1 MQISKITRRSAIA
14 LSVAAALTL
23 AGCGDKE
30 PAKSELVPVGIV
42 QLVEHSALD
51 ACTKGVKDALAERGY
66 KDGVNI
72 KIDFQNAQGDQ
83 SNLHNIATR
92 FVSNKDKL
100 IFAVATPAAQAVAT
114 TAKGT
119 PIVATAITDFVAA
132 KLVKSDEQ
140 PGGNVTGVSDLGPIE
155 AQLEL
160 LLKLVPDAKA
170 VGTIYNSSEINS
182 KYQVDIFKKAAE
194 KRGVQVLEATVSNVN
209 DIQQAAASLNGKVQG
224 MWLPTDNVLASAIPA
239 LAKVANPSKIP
250 VIAGER
256 GMTPAKSTPSTRS
269 TSSRRPPKSAAC
281 RCSRPRSPTS
291 TTSSRPL
298 PASTARCRACGCR
311 RTTCLPAPFPPSPRS
326 PTPPRSPS
334 LRVSAA

>member
-30 PAKSELVPVGIV
+30 SAKSELVPVGIV

-160 LLKLVPDAKA
+160 LLKFVPDAKA

-239 LAKVANPSKIP
+239 LAKVANP
-250 VIAGER
+250 
-256 GMTPAKSTPSTRS
+256 
-269 TSSRRPPKSAAC
+269 
-281 RCSRPRSPTS
+281 
-291 TTSSRPL
+291 
-298 PASTARCRACGCR
+298 
-311 RTTCLPAPFPPSPRS
+311 
-326 PTPPRSPS
+326 PRSPS

>member
-119 PIVATAITDFVAA
+119 PIVATAITDFV
-132 KLVKSDEQ
+132 VSR
-140 PGGNVTGVSDLGPIE
+140 PVTPP
-155 AQLEL
+155 A
-160 LLKLVPDAKA
+160 
-170 VGTIYNSSEINS
+170 SEPATS
-182 KYQVDIFKKAAE
+182 ARTKAAG
-194 KRGVQVLEATVSNVN
+194 RPSPAVMAVAAT
-209 DIQQAAASLNGKVQG
+209 AAPNGNEPSTDRSAMSRIRKVR
-224 MWLPTDNVLASAIPA
+224 
-239 LAKVANPSKIP
+239 K
-250 VIAGER
+250 
-256 GMTPAKSTPSTRS
+256 TPS
-269 TSSRRPPKSAAC
+269 
-281 RCSRPRSPTS
+281 
-291 TTSSRPL
+291 
-298 PASTARCRACGCR
+298 AR
-311 RTTCLPAPFPPSPRS
+311 TDH
-326 PTPPRSPS
+326 
-334 LRVSAA
+334 

>member
-100 IFAVATPAAQAVAT
+100 IFAVATPAAQTVAT

-182 KYQVDIFKKAAE
+182 
-194 KRGVQVLEATVSNVN
+194 
-209 DIQQAAASLNGKVQG
+209 
-224 MWLPTDNVLASAIPA
+224 
-239 LAKVANPSKIP
+239 
-250 VIAGER
+250 
-256 GMTPAKSTPSTRS
+256 
-269 TSSRRPPKSAAC
+269 
-281 RCSRPRSPTS
+281 
-291 TTSSRPL
+291 
-298 PASTARCRACGCR
+298 
-311 RTTCLPAPFPPSPRS
+311 
-326 PTPPRSPS
+326 
-334 LRVSAA
+334 

>member
-256 GMTPAKSTPSTRS
+256 GMTEAGCLG
-269 TSSRRPPKSAAC
+269 SR
-281 RCSRPRSPTS
+281 
-291 TTSSRPL
+291 
-298 PASTARCRACGCR
+298 
-311 RTTCLPAPFPPSPRS
+311 
-326 PTPPRSPS
+326 
-334 LRVSAA
+334 

>member
-30 PAKSELVPVGIV
+30 PAKAELVPVGIV

-155 AQLEL
+155 A
-160 LLKLVPDAKA
+160 
-170 VGTIYNSSEINS
+170 
-182 KYQVDIFKKAAE
+182 
-194 KRGVQVLEATVSNVN
+194 
-209 DIQQAAASLNGKVQG
+209 
-224 MWLPTDNVLASAIPA
+224 
-239 LAKVANPSKIP
+239 
-250 VIAGER
+250 
-256 GMTPAKSTPSTRS
+256 
-269 TSSRRPPKSAAC
+269 
-281 RCSRPRSPTS
+281 
-291 TTSSRPL
+291 
-298 PASTARCRACGCR
+298 
-311 RTTCLPAPFPPSPRS
+311 
-326 PTPPRSPS
+326 
-334 LRVSAA
+334 